1 VPYPN
6 HLSTDLTQHP
16 AAAGF
21 FIAFLPAAGGSSL
34 LATLNFPSTEPP
46 MPKNEV
52 TDPITG
58 QEIAFAHLVL
68 SGTMTDRRAA
78 ETVGLHPD
86 SAAYTKS
93 TPRVHAYLQEHQP
106 APQQE
111 PVAAGPRPFNPSRE
125 QILARLWEI
134 GTMNPEITRG
144 SLCGQVKALSMIVAI
159 EGLIPDRRAASARNK
174 PAPPPVD
181 ADVYEAE
188 WLRNQR
194 SGKNVDPEPTPPP
207 TPEETTSE
215 PSSAHDSPPPTA
227 EPTPAPASAV
237 SQHRY
242 APGNATPTPSLAPR
256 VPMADRFAPDTRVPL
271 SIKKNPFGRRR

>member
-1 VPYPN
+1 
-6 HLSTDLTQHP
+6 
-16 AAAGF
+16 
-21 FIAFLPAAGGSSL
+21 
-34 LATLNFPSTEPP
+34 

-52 TDPITG
+52 TDTITG

-93 TPRVHAYLQEHQP
+93 RPRVHAYIQEHQST
-106 APQQE
+106 AQQE
-111 PVAAGPRPFNPSRE
+111 PVDQGTRDHRPACPGLPWVNPSRD

-134 GTMNPEITRG
+134 GNMNPEITRG

-159 EGLIPDRRAASARNK
+159 EGLISDRRAAPARNK
-174 PAPPPVD
+174 PAQPPVT
-181 ADVYEAE
+181 ADIYEAE

-194 SGKNVDPEPTPPP
+194 SGKNVDPEPTPPA
-207 TPEETTSE
+207 TQEETASE
-215 PSSAHDSPPPTA
+215 PSSAPDSPPPTA

-237 SQHRY
+237 SHHQA
-242 APGNATPTPSLAPR
+242 APGNGTPTPSLAPR
-256 VPMADRFAPDTRVPL
+256 VPMADRFAPDTRVPF

>member
-1 VPYPN
+1 
-6 HLSTDLTQHP
+6 
-16 AAAGF
+16 
-21 FIAFLPAAGGSSL
+21 
-34 LATLNFPSTEPP
+34 
-46 MPKNEV
+46 MPKNEL

-78 ETVGLHPD
+78 EAVGLHPD

-93 TPRVHAYLQEHQP
+93 TPRVHAYMQEHQS
-106 APQQE
+106 ALQQE
-111 PVAAGPRPFNPSRE
+111 QGTDPSQRAVEEPRPFNPSRE

-134 GTMNPEITRG
+134 AGMNPEITRG

-181 ADVYEAE
+181 ADIYEAE

-194 SGKNVDPEPTPPP
+194 SGQNVHPK
-207 TPEETTSE
+207 ETASE
-215 PSSAHDSPPPTA
+215 RSSAHNSPSSTA
-227 EPTPAPASAV
+227 KPIPAPASAV
-237 SQHRY
+237 SEHRPE
-242 APGNATPTPSLAPR
+242 PGNNTPAPSLAPR
-256 VPMADRFAPDTRVPL
+256 VPMADRYAPDTRVPL